1 VHGAL
6 AALHALGVVYN
17 FKKGNKFDTVIHSLV
32 FVYDLHS
39 TTKHYY
45 AARDNKDKNT
55 GHNVTEP
62 FFV

>member
-17 FKKGNKFDTVIHSLV
+17 FKKGNKFDTAVHSLA

-39 TTKHYY
+39 TVKHHKQ
-45 AARDNKDKNT
+45 AKNSKSHYT
-55 GHNVTEP
+55 GHNRKDP